1 MSPREYDGPAC
12 RQPRP
17 NTVYLRTED
26 GDGVLGPA
34 GGLGPVSVDG
44 ALDAVVAHLA
54 LDHAR
59 GCAQPPFREPLEQDL
74 LPCADLCVSQRGRGK
89 KPGGTPGS
97 RARPPRG
104 RWN

>member
-34 GGLGPVSVDG
+34 GGLGPGPVDG
-44 ALDAVVAHLA
+44 ALHAVVAHLA

-59 GCAQPPFREPLEQDL
+59 GCAQPPFPEPPRQDL
-74 LPCADLCVSQRGRGK
+74 LPCPAVCVLQRARGK
-89 KPGGTPGS
+89 NPRGTPGS
-97 RARPPRG
+97 GPPPPACG
-104 RWN
+104 

>member
-34 GGLGPVSVDG
+34 GGVGPVSGDG
-44 ALDAVVAHLA
+44 ALDAVPAHLA

-59 GCAQPPFREPLEQDL
+59 GCAQPPFRGPPGPGL
-74 LPCADLCVSQRGRGK
+74 LPSPDPFVTPPPHGK
-89 KPGGTPGS
+89 NPPGAPAS
-97 RARPPRG
+97 SAPPP
-104 RWN
+104 